1 MVGVAEVFGSILSLS
16 LAVAVSG
23 TLNKLDDADFRD
35 HVAGAL
41 VAVTDRDRRF
51 VRRIA
56 VETRQLAEERSDG
69 HGAKAMAELVALTDS
84 AERRRG
90 ATSVDGAA
98 RRSPA
103 MSRSNVPVREVPA
116 GVEPFAAGRAQP
128 QQPPPQQPPLGAGG
142 ALRPE
147 LPELAP
153 DNAIVESSR
162 TVSSCPT
169 GQAAGSRDTLIGL
182 LTSKVVRHSRQR
194 NS

>member
-1 MVGVAEVFGSILSLS
+1 
-16 LAVAVSG
+16 
-23 TLNKLDDADFRD
+23 
-35 HVAGAL
+35 
-41 VAVTDRDRRF
+41 
-51 VRRIA
+51 
-56 VETRQLAEERSDG
+56 
-69 HGAKAMAELVALTDS
+69 
-84 AERRRG
+84 
-90 ATSVDGAA
+90 
-98 RRSPA
+98 

-116 GVEPFAAGRAQP
+116 GVEPFAAGRAQ
-128 QQPPPQQPPLGAGG
+128 PQQPPLGAGG